1 MMYLCSISHL
11 VTQGLPNANIMLIAQ
26 GSFRC
31 GACSIARFESMTS
44 YGVTNQV
51 KHPIGVGYAPF
62 EFYKYMLSYQIWTET
77 FRNDYRCVS
86 DTDEGSVTRM
96 VAPYEV
102 TSG

>member
-1 MMYLCSISHL
+1 MLYDVSVLYLAPSDPRPPQCER
-11 VTQGLPNANIMLIAQ
+11 NAQ

-31 GACSIARFESMTS
+31 GACSIARFESVTS